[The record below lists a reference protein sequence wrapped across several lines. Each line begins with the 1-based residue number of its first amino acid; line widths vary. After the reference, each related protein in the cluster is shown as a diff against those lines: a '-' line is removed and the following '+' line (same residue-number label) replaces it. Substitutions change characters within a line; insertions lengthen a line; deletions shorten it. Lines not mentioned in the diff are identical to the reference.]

1 MGATVRLW
9 IVTVLD
15 AVRCAVAERL
25 HNGRVAIRAANGT
38 VGSARNVEK
47 RELLLS
53 VARDVKLGVRS
64 LARRPIFALASIVT
78 LGLGI
83 GANSAMFSVVNGV
96 VLKTLPYPEPGRL
109 VALCETMPDELQRCI
124 TASTPNA
131 ADWRERSSSF
141 QEIGVFRW
149 WGHIL
154 QTEDAS
160 FSVNTLI
167 ATPEFFRV
175 MGYAPALGRVFVA
188 DDQREGN
195 RKRAV
200 LDHDFWRAR
209 FGADSSIV
217 GTSLSL
223 NGERYEV
230 IGVLQKGRKPPALEQ
245 RSAEIWLPLHFDPRA
260 ADRRDWR
267 GFYAVGRLVPSVTL
281 DVARQEMAAVRRG
294 LVEEYPQENAE
305 WGLQLTT
312 LKDRVVGE
320 VRTTLIFFLAA
331 VGLVLLI
338 ACANI
343 ANLILA
349 RMSSRETEF
358 GVRTALGAGPGRLA
372 GLLIAESL
380 VLAMAGAGVGLILA
394 SVGTPVFLSLAP
406 PGIPR
411 LNEVGLDAGVVLF
424 TLSLAVLATLLL
436 GLAPLLKVSR
446 ADPVTALGSGR
457 HGKARYPLR
466 GLNGALVVS
475 EVTLALV
482 LVAGAGLLV
491 RSFASFYRWE
501 PGIHRDRLLVVSN
514 SSSTGG
520 YSSSGDLINLYRTLD
535 EELGSLPG
543 VSAVARTSAGPL
555 FGGWEPDLVL
565 PQEEAATGDQ
575 GHQARWYD
583 VSPSYF
589 STIGIPLLRGRQF
602 TRADDEDSPQ
612 VIIVNETLADLL
624 WPGEKPLGQRIRL
637 KMREAT
643 REVVGVVADVPPLD
657 PDAAVEPEMYWPQ
670 AQYTRPYTHFVIRT
684 EGDPDN
690 VRGLVRDKIKEV
702 DPDLQV
708 GTVRSYD
715 ELLASRLV
723 RPRFNMLLIGIFAGV
738 AAVLAMVGIFG
749 VVSRSVAVRTREI
762 GIRIAL
768 GAQRDRVLWEIVR
781 GSMALAAAGLCLGLV
796 TALVLSRFIRSL
808 LHGVAPTDPLTYLGA
823 SLVLFGVAL
832 AASLIP
838 ALAATRTNPVEVMQ
852 GER

>member
-1 MGATVRLW
+1 M
-9 IVTVLD
+9 
-15 AVRCAVAERL
+15 
-25 HNGRVAIRAANGT
+25 
-38 VGSARNVEK
+38 
-47 RELLLS
+47 
-53 VARDVKLGVRS
+53 
-64 LARRPIFALASIVT
+64 
-78 LGLGI
+78 
-83 GANSAMFSVVNGV
+83 
-96 VLKTLPYPEPGRL
+96 
-109 VALCETMPDELQRCI
+109 
-124 TASTPNA
+124 
-131 ADWRERSSSF
+131 
-141 QEIGVFRW
+141 FRW

-160 FSVNTLI
+160 FSVNSLI

-175 MGYAPALGRVFVA
+175 MGYAPAVGRVFVA

-217 GTSLSL
+217 GTSISL
-223 NGERYEV
+223 NGESYEV
-230 IGVLQKGRKPPALEQ
+230 IGVLQEGQKPPALEQ
-245 RSAEIWLPLHFDPRA
+245 SRAEIWLPLHFDPRA
-260 ADRRDWR
+260 GDYRDWR
-267 GFYAVGRLVPSVTL
+267 GFYAVGRLAPSVTL
-281 DVARQEMAAVRRG
+281 DVARQEMAAVRLG
-294 LVEEYPQENAE
+294 LLEQYPEENAE

-312 LKDRVVGE
+312 LKDRVVGD
-320 VRTTLIFFLAA
+320 VRATLIFFLAA

-343 ANLILA
+343 VNLILA

-358 GVRTALGAGPGRLA
+358 GVRTALGAGTGRLA
-372 GLLIAESL
+372 GLLITESL
-380 VLAMAGAGVGLILA
+380 VLAFAGAGVGLILA
-394 SVGTPVFLSLAP
+394 WLGTPVFLALAP

-411 LNEVGLDAGVVLF
+411 LDEVGLDARVVSF

-457 HGKARYPLR
+457 HGKPKNPLR

-475 EVTLALV
+475 EVILAFMLM
-482 LVAGAGLLV
+482 AGAGLLV
-491 RSFASFYRWE
+491 RSFASFFRWE
-501 PGIHRDRLLVVSN
+501 PGIHRDHLLVVSN

-520 YSSSGDLINLYRTLD
+520 YSSSEALMNLYRTLD
-535 EELGSLPG
+535 EELASLPG
-543 VSAVARTSAGPL
+543 VAAVGRTSAGPL

-565 PQEEAATGDQ
+565 PQEEAATGDR

-589 STIGIPLLRGRQF
+589 STVGIRLLSGRQF

-612 VIIVNETLADLL
+612 VVVVNETLADLL
-624 WPGEKPLGQRIRL
+624 WPGEDPLGRRIRL
-637 KMREAT
+637 EAHDTT

-670 AQYTRPYTHFVIRT
+670 AQYTRSFTHFVIRT
-684 EGDPDN
+684 EGDPNN

-702 DPDLQV
+702 DADLQV

-715 ELLASRLV
+715 ELLANRLV

-738 AAVLAMVGIFG
+738 AVVLAMVGIFG

-768 GAQRDRVLWEIVR
+768 GAQRDWVLWEILR
-781 GSMALAAAGLCLGLV
+781 GSMTLAAAGLCVGLV
-796 TALVLSRFIRSL
+796 VALMLSRLIRSL
-808 LHGVAPTDPLTYLGA
+808 LHGVAPTDPLTYLGV
-823 SLVLFGVAL
+823 SLALFGVAL
-832 AASLIP
+832 VASLIP